1 MLNKR
6 RERERE
12 RERRHDER
20 NSFMLYK
27 ILYNVMSLKHGI
39 AYPRLSILLVY
50 LPLEQRRIRSAD
62 FII

>member
-6 RERERE
+6 RERERERE

-27 ILYNVMSLKHGI
+27 ILYNVMIKARNSL
-39 AYPRLSILLVY
+39 PTSVNFTT
-50 LPLEQRRIRSAD
+50 LPAFRTKKN
-62 FII
+62 